1 VKSTLEGRLGWL
13 VFTGLL
19 VGMVV
24 VTWLAD
30 WFVGLLSANPAI
42 KGAQLAWLLDLVFVA
57 AGILVA
63 GKAVNG
69 RWSGA
74 FIDSRNRYSLSQ
86 VQAIA
91 WLALVSSGVVAA
103 GIANVIHGVKA
114 PLDLAIPIEL
124 LAAIGLSVTTLV
136 GSPLIR
142 SVKRGNTPDQNQT
155 ARTFSNL
162 GMQPESNGAQVFG
175 VEATSPPAPPPMLG
189 AAAPVVSFGGVAAV
203 PPTPPPTNFSA
214 THEGTIV
221 TMTSPEATGWADLI
235 RGEETGNADK
245 VDLGKIQLLYITAV
259 AVAVYAALMFST
271 LGTVGD
277 NGAAVQLAFPALDT
291 SFVGI
296 LALSHAGGLAYEA
309 APHSKTTP

>member
-1 VKSTLEGRLGWL
+1 MKSTLEGRLGWL

-63 GKAVNG
+63 GKAING

-91 WLALVSSGVVAA
+91 WLALVSSGIVAA

-124 LAAIGLSVTTLV
+124 LAAIGLSVTTMV

-162 GMQPESNGAQVFG
+162 GMQPTSNGVQVFG
-175 VEATSPPAPPPMLG
+175 VEATSPAAPPPMP
-189 AAAPVVSFGGVAAV
+189 AVAPVVSFGGTAVVPTAA
-203 PPTPPPTNFSA
+203 PTNFSA

-221 TMTSPEATGWADLI
+221 TMTSPQATGWADLI

-259 AVAVYAALMFST
+259 AVVVYAALMFST
-271 LGTVGD
+271 LGNVGD
-277 NGAAVQLAFPALDT
+277 NGAAVQLAFPALDD

-309 APHSKTTP
+309 APHAKTTP